1 MESKLEKR
9 GFSFFVKESKN
20 IPSES
25 KKRGFSILELGIVF
39 VIIGVVVIAAF
50 TGYNK
55 LYLPSVADGEYKKI
69 SSVISGADRSKN
81 LNGGVYP
88 VGSTSAI
95 TVALLPNLANSLG
108 GAGGVKD
115 LAGWTYDCTAGSGK
129 TVTIVPPT
137 YDDPVV
143 AGIVASLINS
153 NNDAWSAAVSGA
165 TSTTVTVT
173 KANAT
178 CQ

>member
-1 MESKLEKR
+1 MVKKTKASFFAFLAKTEKR
-9 GFSFFVKESKN
+9 KET
-20 IPSES
+20 
-25 KKRGFSILELGIVF
+25 KKAGFSILELGIVF
-39 VIIGVVVIAAF
+39 VVIGVVVIAAF

-55 LYLPSVADGEYKKI
+55 LYLPSVADGAYKKI

-95 TVALLPNLANSLG
+95 TVPLLPNLANSLG
-108 GAGGVKD
+108 GVGGVKD
-115 LAGWTYDCTAGSGK
+115 LAGWTYDCTAGSGQ
-129 TVTIVPPT
+129 TVTIIPPA
-137 YDDPVV
+137 YDDPVI
-143 AGIVASLINS
+143 AGIVSSLINS
-153 NNDAWSAAVSGA
+153 NNDAWTAVVSGA
-165 TSTTVTVT
+165 TLTSVTIT

>member
-1 MESKLEKR
+1 MTLNKKR
-9 GFSFFVKESKN
+9 KERSFFAMGFKSKR
-20 IPSES
+20 S
-25 KKRGFSILELGIVF
+25 KKEGFSILELGIVF
-39 VIIGVVVIAAF
+39 VVIGVVVIAAF

-55 LYLPSVADGEYKKI
+55 LYLPSVADGAYKKI

-88 VGSTSAI
+88 TAATSAI
-95 TVALLPNLANSLG
+95 TVTLLPNLANSLG

-115 LAGWTYDCTAGSGK
+115 LAGWTYNCSTGSGQ
-129 TVTIVPPT
+129 TVTIVPPA
-137 YDDPVV
+137 YDNPVV
-143 AGIVASLINS
+143 AGIVASLVNS
-153 NNDAWSAAVSGA
+153 NNDAWTATVSGA
-165 TSTTVTVT
+165 TLLSVTLT